1 MPKGKARKLSKEDSI
16 SARRVRVDAMIGRVK
31 DLKIK
36 KGKGADS
43 YPLLD
48 LAERLLSEVIR
59 IGESRGGEHDQ
70 KFSEDGGASICI
82 DHVDG
87 VEVERVT
94 FKITKAEEEAF
105 NQLPHDSI
113 LTTVMFDQ
121 ESQAWFAVSRDDCRS
136 GCRCAAQAWIL

>member
-16 SARRVRVDAMIGRVK
+16 NARRMRVDAMIGRAK
-31 DLKIK
+31 ELKIK
-36 KGKGADS
+36 KGKGADN
-43 YPLLD
+43 YPMLD
-48 LAERLLSEVIR
+48 LAEKLLNKIIR
-59 IGESRGGEHDQ
+59 IKKNHKKKHDQ